1 MSDKIENISS
11 SNNQNTGAS
20 TSSFGVHPVVF
31 LVWLL
36 IIASIMLFSGFI
48 SAYIVQRTDGLRN
61 EAWLQFQLPVWFW
74 VSAGIAVVSSFLMQ
88 KAYNSARKDDV
99 QLVPSLV
106 FLAIITG
113 LMFGISQFLGWKD
126 MTSRGLFISNQEP
139 EEISASFVYVISLVH
154 LAHILIGLAL
164 LFITFYKSLKLK
176 VHRKD
181 LVFINIS
188 TTYWHFLGLLWICI
202 LLFLYFA
209 R

>member
-1 MSDKIENISS
+1 MSDKIEILKQSS
-11 SNNQNTGAS
+11 KEKSNSGN
-20 TSSFGVHPVVF
+20 FGVHPVIF

-61 EAWLQFQLPVWFW
+61 EAWLQFQLPIWFW
-74 VSAGIAVVSSFLMQ
+74 ISAGIAIVSSILMQ
-88 KAYNSARKDDV
+88 RAYNAAKKDDI

-113 LMFGISQFLGWKD
+113 IAFGVSQFLGWKD
-126 MTSRGLFISNQEP
+126 MTQRGLFVSNQEP
-139 EEISASFVYVISLVH
+139 EEISASFVYVISFVH
-154 LAHILIGLAL
+154 LAHILIGLL
-164 LFITFYKSLKLK
+164 LLGLTFFKSLKLK
-176 VHRKD
+176 IHRKN

>member
-164 LFITFYKSLKLK
+164 LIITFYKSLKLK